1 MTFAKEELRASR
13 GGFAVPRAV
22 RFQDVDAAGLVFFAR
37 LFEYFHDALVAW
49 MDGSGMRLHDALK
62 TGAWGAPLKHAEADF
77 LRPLRFGDEIAV
89 VVAAARLT
97 GSELGVGFRIDR
109 GGEVCA
115 VGTLVHVFLD
125 MTTFQRI
132 PPPPEMTA
140 AIANL

>member
-1 MTFAKEELRASR
+1 
-13 GGFAVPRAV
+13 
-22 RFQDVDAAGLVFFAR
+22 VDAAGIVFFAR
-37 LFEYFHDALVAW
+37 LFEYFHDTLVAW
-49 MDGSGMRLHDALK
+49 MDGAGMRLHEALK

-77 LRPLRFGDEIAV
+77 LRPLRFGDEIEV

-97 GSELGVGFRIDR
+97 GSELWAGFRVDRGGR

-125 MTTFQRI
+125 MTTFKRI

-140 AIANL
+140 AVADL